1 MTKVILLFWMVAL
14 TITSVSSQ
22 NFYPR
27 KLILNQT
34 DTVIVITPVQLQKIN
49 LGLNKMRSYEK
60 INLNYAKQLLIAD
73 SLNKV
78 LYNTVE
84 AQESVIKLKG
94 DQFEASQDAIN
105 ALEESM
111 REQQKRNR
119 RTLWGVGAGC
129 TAIGILLGLIL

>member
-1 MTKVILLFWMVAL
+1 M
-14 TITSVSSQ
+14 
-22 NFYPR
+22 
-27 KLILNQT
+27 
-34 DTVIVITPVQLQKIN
+34 ITPVQLQKIN

-84 AQESVIKLKG
+84 AQESVIKLKN

-119 RTLWGVGAGC
+119 PQE
-129 TAIGILLGLIL
+129 

>member
-1 MTKVILLFWMVAL
+1 M
-14 TITSVSSQ
+14 
-22 NFYPR
+22 
-27 KLILNQT
+27 
-34 DTVIVITPVQLQKIN
+34 ITPVQLQKIN

-73 SLNKV
+73 SLTQV

-84 AQESVIKLKG
+84 AQDSVSKLKS